1 MKKILSLI
9 FVLNFLAIPLF
20 ATGSL
25 SDNLTTPHSFSS
37 GDTISSS
44 KINENFNKIFEE
56 LNKMQKYI
64 YSNGNLFAE
73 FISFKN
79 SYALGKTAQGF
90 FVQVSLSSGKIYE
103 IATDVP
109 AGGGDIKF
117 LSTDCSGDM
126 FLGSHMLPQEVFVFT
141 SWNNDTSR
149 SEYDLYY
156 TGNEYTSGIY
166 KSEKKSP
173 DVNASC
179 NDASWNTSEQS
190 LLKIYQNDSNIT
202 GISSIPLP
210 TPITIK

>member
-9 FVLNFLAIPLF
+9 VLLNFLAVSLF

-25 SDNLTTPHSFSS
+25 SDNLTTPHTFTS

-56 LNKMQKYI
+56 LNKMQKHI
-64 YSNGNLFAE
+64 YSYGNPLAE

-90 FVQVSLSSGKIYE
+90 FVQVSLTNGEIYGFYTG
-103 IATDVP
+103 AP
-109 AGGGDIKF
+109 GGGDIKF

-126 FLGSHMLPQEVFVFT
+126 FVTSNILPQEVFGFT
-141 SWNNDTSR
+141 TWNNDTSR
-149 SEYDLYY
+149 NDFDLYY
-156 TGNEYTSGIY
+156 TGNEYTYGIF

-173 DVNASC
+173 DVNATC
-179 NDASWNTSEQS
+179 NDGSWNTSEHS

-202 GISSIPLP
+202 GISSVPLP

>member
-9 FVLNFLAIPLF
+9 VLLNFLAVSLF

-25 SDNLTTPHSFSS
+25 SDNLTTPHTFTS

-56 LNKMQKYI
+56 LNKMQKHI
-64 YSNGNLFAE
+64 YSNGNPLAE

-90 FVQVSLSSGKIYE
+90 FVQVSLSSGEIYGLD
-103 IATDVP
+103 TNSP
-109 AGGGDIKF
+109 GGGYIKF

-126 FLGSHMLPQEVFVFT
+126 FVSSSILPQEVYGFT
-141 SWNNDTSR
+141 SWNSDISR
-149 SEYDLYY
+149 YEYDLYY
-156 TGNEYTSGIY
+156 TGNEYISGIY

-173 DVNASC
+173 NVNATC
-179 NDASWNTSEQS
+179 NAASSNTSEQS

-210 TPITIK
+210 TPIIIK

>member
-9 FVLNFLAIPLF
+9 VLLNFLAVSLF

-25 SDNLTTPHSFSS
+25 SDNLTTPHTFTS

-56 LNKMQKYI
+56 LNKMQKHI
-64 YSNGNLFAE
+64 YSYGNPLAE

-90 FVQVSLSSGKIYE
+90 FVQVSLSSGEIYGTP
-103 IATDVP
+103 TDTP
-109 AGGGDIKF
+109 GNGEIKF

-126 FLGSHMLPQEVFVFT
+126 FVVSSILPQEVFAFT

-149 SEYDLYY
+149 NDFDLYY
-156 TGNEYTSGIY
+156 TGNDYTSGIY
-166 KSEKKSP
+166 KSAKKSP
-173 DVNASC
+173 DVNATC
-179 NDASWNTSEQS
+179 NTESSNTSEQS

-202 GISSIPLP
+202 GISSVPLP

>member
-9 FVLNFLAIPLF
+9 VVLNFLAVPLF

-25 SDNLTTPHSFSS
+25 SDNLTTPHTFTS

-56 LNKMQKYI
+56 LNKMQKHI
-64 YSNGNLFAE
+64 YSNGNLLAE

-90 FVQVSLSSGKIYE
+90 FVQVSLSSGEIYG
-103 IATDVP
+103 IPTDMP
-109 AGGGDIKF
+109 GSGEIKF

-126 FLGSHMLPQEVFVFT
+126 FLSSMLPREVFGFT
-141 SWNNDTSR
+141 SWNSDTSR
-149 SEYDLYY
+149 NEYDLYY
-156 TGNEYTSGIY
+156 TVNEYTSGIY
-166 KSEKKSP
+166 KSAKKSP
-173 DVNASC
+173 DVNATC
-179 NDASWNTSEQS
+179 NDSSWNTSEQS

-202 GISSIPLP
+202 GISSIPLL